1 MTEMSEAPKSD
12 DLIAASVFEA
22 TIHAPIES
30 IDLTEWVFTLTDA
43 EYQACSKAHIAGGST
58 LRADGKRMSINV
70 EHVGN
75 LMIQHYVEDIS
86 ERSHCRLV
94 SVSDSI
100 GPTIDDRTK
109 VIVVWEFLVEA
120 VDTTTTR
127 FTNRIE
133 LHVAPGYLD
142 ALKKRGVTLEQARAF
157 AGKAISLHNAE
168 EAPLYAK
175 DIERKAI
182 AGRWPS

>member
-1 MTEMSEAPKSD
+1 MSEAQKSD
-12 DLIAASVFEA
+12 GLIATSVVEA
-22 TIHAPIES
+22 TIHAPIGR

-43 EYQACSKAHIAGGST
+43 EYQACSTAHIAGGST
-58 LRADGKRMSINV
+58 LHVDGKRMSVNV

-109 VIVVWEFLVEA
+109 VIVIWEFIAEA
-120 VDTTTTR
+120 VDAMTTK
-127 FTNRIE
+127 FMNRIE

-142 ALKKRGVTLEQARAF
+142 ALKKRGITLEQARAF
-157 AGKAISLHNAE
+157 AGKAISLHNSE
-168 EAPLYAK
+168 EAPLYGK

-182 AGRWPS
+182 AGRWDKSSR